1 MEHIEKN
8 TGGSWVVYRQDDNGK
23 RFIVRAGLGHDE
35 AVRLAD
41 EQGARGHKQVYW
53 IEPAKGWSLTESR
66 DENN

>member
-41 EQGARGHKQVYW
+41 ELGRGV
-53 IEPAKGWSLTESR
+53 ISR
-66 DENN
+66 FTGSSRRRDSR